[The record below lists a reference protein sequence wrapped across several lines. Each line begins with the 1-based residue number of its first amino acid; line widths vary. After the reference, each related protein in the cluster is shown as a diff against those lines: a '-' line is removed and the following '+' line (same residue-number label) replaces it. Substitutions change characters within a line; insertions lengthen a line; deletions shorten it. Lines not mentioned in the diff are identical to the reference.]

1 MSESTGQVTQEK
13 LLELLF
19 SQAQHNATREELAE
33 SEARLRAEIAGV
45 KTELRAEIAEVRTEI
60 TDVKK
65 ELKGDIGKLD
75 TKLDRILWFMIAT
88 MVTALGATLGLLLN
102 YFLP

>member
-45 KTELRAEIAEVRTEI
+45 KTELRAEI
-60 TDVKK
+60 TDVKT